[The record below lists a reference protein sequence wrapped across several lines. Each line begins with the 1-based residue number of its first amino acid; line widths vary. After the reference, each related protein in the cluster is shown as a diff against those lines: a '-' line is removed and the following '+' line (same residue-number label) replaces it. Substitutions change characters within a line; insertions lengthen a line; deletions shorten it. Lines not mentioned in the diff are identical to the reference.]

1 MPHRIIEWF
10 GLEGTLKIIW
20 FQPPCHEQG
29 LLLPDQGAQSSV
41 QPGLEHCQGGVK
53 SLETFQA
60 RLDGALSTLIQL
72 KMSLLT
78 AGGWARWP
86 LKVPSN
92 PTASR
97 DSMKSCYGYLLQL

>member
-1 MPHRIIEWF
+1 MRVVKPWPR
-10 GLEGTLKIIW
+10 
-20 FQPPCHEQG
+20 
-29 LLLPDQGAQSSV
+29 LPREVGDA
-41 QPGLEHCQGGVK
+41 P